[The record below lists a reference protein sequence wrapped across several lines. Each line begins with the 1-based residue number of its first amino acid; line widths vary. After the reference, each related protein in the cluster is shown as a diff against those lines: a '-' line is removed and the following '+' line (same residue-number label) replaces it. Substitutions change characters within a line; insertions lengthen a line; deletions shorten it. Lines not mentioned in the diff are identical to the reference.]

1 MNENNFEPNKMKLKP
16 RKLNRKAENRNVLNQ
31 TQRRIRTAAG
41 KLKAEP
47 KISRT
52 PTQNMNNKREER
64 KEKRV
69 LMKMDEWLDDH
80 ATRRMVAPR

>member
-1 MNENNFEPNKMKLKP
+1 MNEINFEPNKMKLKP
-16 RKLNRKAENRNVLNQ
+16 RKLNRKAGNRNVPNQ
-31 TQRRIRTAAG
+31 TQRRIRTAAR

-64 KEKRV
+64 KEKRIAHEDGC
-69 LMKMDEWLDDH
+69 MMNDH
-80 ATRRMVAPR
+80 ATRSMVAPR